1 MTDSKT
7 ATERLRE
14 LLDARGVEWSDS
26 SDENL
31 RHTTWNDMNCWF
43 NEFPDGW
50 TAWGMAMRGTP
61 EQAIAATLGSDDVR
75 AADYWHRMFD
85 EHMRECTTLGFD
97 RDEVYDAG
105 FTNGVKAT
113 LQQLDGLL
121 MQTDSAVEIQ
131 AWVDRQWEEE
141 VV

>member
-14 LLDARGVEWSDS
+14 LLDERGVEWRDS
-26 SDENL
+26 EPYGANAVTKFDVRGITLRYVEYPDYCWLDYHENEAL
-31 RHTTWNDMNCWF
+31 
-43 NEFPDGW
+43 
-50 TAWGMAMRGTP
+50 TP
-61 EQAIAATLGSDDVR
+61 EQAIAATLGSD
-75 AADYWHRMFD
+75 
-85 EHMRECTTLGFD
+85 
-97 RDEVYDAG
+97 RDKVYDAG
-105 FTNGVKAT
+105 FTNGIKAT